1 MLGLLI
7 MWVAIGIVWRI
18 LISAPVQ
25 VTKWD
30 AIIVPGGGLEEDGRP
45 YDFVRARLD
54 AALLHD
60 AETEAYIVLSRG
72 TTHKPPPRNARGF
85 PVDESVASAQYL
97 VEHGVEPSRI
107 LQDTWSVDTVGNV
120 AFTRLM
126 LVEPRGWRRLLVVTS
141 EFHMP
146 RTQALFDWIFGL
158 KPRGRGVELSFESV
172 PDRGMDAVARQARAQ
187 KEAQALASLRS
198 GTMARV
204 HDLAG
209 LHRFVFQEH
218 RAYAASSPQQAA
230 AAAEA
235 DEARGALASTY

>member
-1 MLGLLI
+1 MLGLLV
-7 MWVAIGIVWRI
+7 MWVGIGIVWRV
-18 LISAPVQ
+18 LISTPVQ
-25 VTKWD
+25 ATKWD
-30 AIIVPGGGLEEDGRP
+30 AIIVPGGGLEEDGQP
-45 YDFVRARLD
+45 YEFVRARLD

-120 AFTRLM
+120 AFARLM
-126 LVEPRGWRRLLVVTS
+126 LTQPRGWRRLLVITS

-146 RTQALFDWIFGL
+146 RTRALFDWIFGL
-158 KPRGRGVELSFESV
+158 PPRGQGVELSFESV
-172 PDRGMDAVARQARAQ
+172 PEQGMHEAAREARAQ
-187 KEAQALASLRS
+187 KEAQALTSLRT
-198 GTMARV
+198 GAMARV
-204 HDLAG
+204 KDLTG

-218 RAYAASSPQQAA
+218 RAYAAASPQQATA
-230 AAAEA
+230 VAEA
-235 DEARGALASTY
+235 DRARGALASTY

>member
-1 MLGLLI
+1 MLLPRRASAPAPRTLRSLLRPRLRWMLGLLV
-7 MWVAIGIVWRI
+7 MWVGIGIVWRLI
-18 LISAPVQ
+18 ISAPAQ
-25 VTKWD
+25 ATKWD
-30 AIIVPGGGLEEDGRP
+30 AIIVPGGGLEEDGQP

-126 LVEPRGWRRLLVVTS
+126 LVEPRGWRRLLVITS

-146 RTQALFDWIFGL
+146 RTA
-158 KPRGRGVELSFESV
+158 
-172 PDRGMDAVARQARAQ
+172 
-187 KEAQALASLRS
+187 
-198 GTMARV
+198 
-204 HDLAG
+204 
-209 LHRFVFQEH
+209 
-218 RAYAASSPQQAA
+218 
-230 AAAEA
+230 
-235 DEARGALASTY
+235 